1 MDVWGLASALSDA
14 VKKSTNDITETF
26 RNTEWKNEFADMR
39 KEIEEDTSELTASA
53 KTLTDEISMRTA
65 KVVQQSGQK
74 EPGRA
79 AQPTLLTET
88 QSKMKEMGRKFY
100 NGTSETYGMLSKAF
114 QTELGIS
121 STKDGSSSSGRGDYK
136 FSRLD
141 LERKALQNSTSTF
154 TEDPEDIQSYEKWK
168 TDVFS
173 LEKESPDALMEQ
185 SPALLD
191 MHTRLV
197 PDDVSEEDFWSR
209 YLYKLRIMEDRYTLI
224 AKAAARTGDESGDFE
239 WEDET
244 EPSESTQ
251 VPPQVE
257 HEDCEK
263 QEEEKDG
270 TTTKEEEKEEEEK
283 KEEEKSVE
291 EQEEEE
297 EKDRAGEEEEQ
308 EKSVEEQQQHDTS
321 SCDDDD
327 VAKTGQGEKQPSSS
341 SLLEEDSWTDMG
353 STVSAPANGDG
364 NMPTKLDSA
373 STDDID
379 IIDDEDV
386 ANWE

>member
-26 RNTEWKNEFADMR
+26 RNTEWRNEFADMR

-65 KVVQQSGQK
+65 KVVQQSGQR
-74 EPGRA
+74 EPGAGRT
-79 AQPTLLTET
+79 QPTLLTET
-88 QSKMKEMGRKFY
+88 QSKVKEMGRKFY

-114 QTELGIS
+114 QTELGIGT
-121 STKDGSSSSGRGDYK
+121 TKEGSSSSGKGDYK

-141 LERKALQNSTSTF
+141 LERKALQNSASTF
-154 TEDPEDIQSYEKWK
+154 TEDPEDMKSYEKWK
-168 TDVFS
+168 TDIFLS
-173 LEKESPDALMEQ
+173 KKESPDALMEQ
-185 SPALLD
+185 SPSLHD

-209 YLYKLRIMEDRYTLI
+209 YLYKLRLLEDRYTLI

-244 EPSESTQ
+244 EPSESTL
-251 VPPQVE
+251 VPLQLE
-257 HEDCEK
+257 HEDCGK
-263 QEEEKDG
+263 QEEEKNG
-270 TTTKEEEKEEEEK
+270 NSGEEEKEEEEK
-283 KEEEKSVE
+283 SVEEHKKEEDKDRDVGEEEK
-291 EQEEEE
+291 
-297 EKDRAGEEEEQ
+297 
-308 EKSVEEQQQHDTS
+308 EKSAEEQQQHDTS
-321 SCDDDD
+321 PCDDDDD
-327 VAKTGQGEKQPSSS
+327 VAIKRQEEKQPSSS
-341 SLLEEDSWTDMG
+341 SLIDEDSWTDMG
-353 STVSAPANGDG
+353 STVSAPTNGDG
-364 NMPTKLDSA
+364 KMPTKLDSA